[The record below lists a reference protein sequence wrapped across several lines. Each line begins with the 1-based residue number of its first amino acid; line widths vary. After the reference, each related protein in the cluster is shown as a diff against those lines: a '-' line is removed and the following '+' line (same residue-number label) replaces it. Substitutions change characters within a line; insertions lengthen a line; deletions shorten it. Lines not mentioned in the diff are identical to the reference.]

1 MDLLINLPAL
11 YQATGDL
18 SATLFVLCLGMT
30 KEHIDTVSGLLNR
43 RNTKDAKYINL
54 RVKLFL
60 LHVDKQLSPVN

>member
-1 MDLLINLPAL
+1 
-11 YQATGDL
+11 
-18 SATLFVLCLGMT
+18 MT